1 MWGAEGH
8 GAHNDAA
15 GSGLYKYP
23 GVRARPA
30 NNRGN
35 DDGGTVGVGGGK
47 AGMIPSMTIAAQAV
61 GGGGAEESLGI
72 VNQTR
77 PMALQC
83 RSHTKGRVCQQSS
96 V

>member
-1 MWGAEGH
+1 M
-8 GAHNDAA
+8 
-15 GSGLYKYP
+15 
-23 GVRARPA
+23 
-30 NNRGN
+30 
-35 DDGGTVGVGGGK
+35 GVGGGK